1 MIINSIKLKNFRS
14 YEDETEF
21 SFSPKDNKNIVL
33 IGGENGAGK
42 STLFEAIKLCI
53 YGPMSYGYLGSNGN
67 YLTKIKNNINN
78 NAFKN
83 DIVDCNISLSLSF
96 TEGTQI
102 NEYNLSR
109 TWEYVNQKIKETFT
123 VDKNGK
129 TLNDD
134 EILYFN
140 KYLQSLL
147 PPSLFDFFFFDGEEL
162 TEFFVGKNSSTSL
175 KEAVL
180 QLFNY
185 DTFDILKKHL
195 LSFQRN
201 MSKSN
206 NSLSEVQTIYDE
218 ALERVKEINSKIDS
232 CNSSILNKEE
242 LLDNL
247 KTKKNILDEEFK
259 SSGGILETERAEI
272 NSLINKLE
280 NERFTLNQE
289 IKDFCNDILPFIIV
303 SDLLADTKTQIENED
318 NIASYNAIK
327 TKLSADVIEKSFN
340 KIPNLNNCNTDYE
353 EVAIA
358 ILENMFNSNE
368 LDNINEILMLSSDQ
382 KHNTLSIINKILT
395 NKSTYSNNIKNNFI
409 RLKSIANELKQLRDR
424 LNSTISGELLD
435 KYLENISIVNNEIIT
450 VENAIVSLHHL
461 LESLNLELSNAEYHY
476 TRAKNQYSASLQ
488 NNNVL
493 ELSSNLTDYLDALL
507 ATLSK
512 DKLKLIED
520 NFIEIFSLI
529 IRKNEYVSSI
539 VIDDNFD
546 TTLYVARDYASFE
559 VENIITNLGINDIS
573 KKYGLM
579 FIENLLT
586 KFNVSSLDEV
596 IKHFNTNP
604 TMELIELRTKVN
616 VNDFSKGEKQIYI
629 LCLIWALIKSSGI
642 DVPFIID
649 TPYARI
655 DETHRKALT
664 LEYLP
669 NISKQVIILSTNEEI
684 DANLYNV
691 IKPYICDEYL
701 LLYNEK
707 GSKTEVKKGY
717 FEV

>member
-247 KTKKNILDEEFK
+247 KTKKNSLDEEFK

-579 FIENLLT
+579 FIEDLLT

-707 GSKTEVKKGY
+707 GRKTEVKKGY

>member
-303 SDLLADTKTQIENED
+303 SDLLADTKTQIKNED

-579 FIENLLT
+579 FIEDLLT

-707 GSKTEVKKGY
+707 GRKTEVKKGY

>member
-289 IKDFCNDILPFIIV
+289 IKDFCNYILPFIIV
-303 SDLLADTKTQIENED
+303 SDLLADTKTQIKNED

-579 FIENLLT
+579 FIEDLLT
-586 KFNVSSLDEV
+586 KFNISSLDEV

-707 GSKTEVKKGY
+707 GRKTEVKKGY

>member
-368 LDNINEILMLSSDQ
+368 LDNINEILILSSDQ

-579 FIENLLT
+579 FIEDLLT

-691 IKPYICDEYL
+691 IKTYICDEYL

-707 GSKTEVKKGY
+707 VRKTEVKKGY

>member
-83 DIVDCNISLSLSF
+83 DVVDCNISLSLSF

-206 NSLSEVQTIYDE
+206 SSLSEVQTVYDE

-242 LLDNL
+242 LLDSL
-247 KTKKNILDEEFK
+247 KTKKNILDEKFK

-303 SDLLADTKTQIENED
+303 SDLLANTKTQIENED
-318 NIASYNAIK
+318 TIASYNTIK
-327 TKLSADVIEKSFN
+327 DKLSADVIEKSFN

-368 LDNINEILMLSSDQ
+368 LDNINEILMLSTDQ

-395 NKSTYSNNIKNNFI
+395 NKSTYSNNIKNNFS

-435 KYLENISIVNNEIIT
+435 KYLENIAMVNNEIIT
-450 VENAIVSLHHL
+450 VENAIVSLHHS
-461 LESLNLELSNAEYHY
+461 LESLNLELNNAEYHY

-579 FIENLLT
+579 FIEDLLT

-707 GSKTEVKKGY
+707 GRKTEVKKGY

>member
-368 LDNINEILMLSSDQ
+368 LDNINEILILSSDQ

-579 FIENLLT
+579 FIEDLLT

>member
-83 DIVDCNISLSLSF
+83 DVVDCNISLSLSF

-707 GSKTEVKKGY
+707 GRKTEVKKGY

>member
-129 TLNDD
+129 TLNND

-242 LLDNL
+242 LLDSL
-247 KTKKNILDEEFK
+247 KTKKNLLDDEFK

-579 FIENLLT
+579 FIEDLLT

-707 GSKTEVKKGY
+707 GRKTEVKKGY

>member
-303 SDLLADTKTQIENED
+303 SDLLADTKTQIKNED

-368 LDNINEILMLSSDQ
+368 LDNINEILILSSDQ

-579 FIENLLT
+579 FIEDLLT

>member
-303 SDLLADTKTQIENED
+303 SDLLADTKTQIKNED

-579 FIENLLT
+579 FIEDLLT

>member
-539 VIDDNFD
+539 VIDDNFY

-579 FIENLLT
+579 FIEDLLT

-707 GSKTEVKKGY
+707 GRKTEVKKGY

>member
-579 FIENLLT
+579 FIEDLLT

-707 GSKTEVKKGY
+707 GRKTEVKKGY

>member
-83 DIVDCNISLSLSF
+83 DVVDCNISLSLSF

-206 NSLSEVQTIYDE
+206 SSLSEVQAIYDE

-242 LLDNL
+242 LLDSL
-247 KTKKNILDEEFK
+247 KTKKNILDDEFK

-289 IKDFCNDILPFIIV
+289 IRDFCNDILPFIIV

-327 TKLSADVIEKSFN
+327 NKLSADVIEKSFN

-368 LDNINEILMLSSDQ
+368 LDNINEILMLSTDQ

-450 VENAIVSLHHL
+450 VENAIVSLHHS

-546 TTLYVARDYASFE
+546 TTLYVPRDYASFE

-579 FIENLLT
+579 FIEDLLT

-596 IKHFNTNP
+596 INHFNANP

-707 GSKTEVKKGY
+707 GRKTEVKKGY